1 MRRLTEMETELAVS
15 SLHNLAESRELLA
28 RVNAVHA
35 SLNAVQVPLLGR
47 PFAPLTGK
55 VSIHNLRV

>member
-1 MRRLTEMETELAVS
+1 METELAVS